1 MRKRAPSGVPPRPG
15 AVTVV
20 MFPGSKPGIR
30 PLTARTREGK
40 PYTRFDEVERQIERL
55 IQAPAHMWPSLVRDG
70 IEGHSV
76 KNEAIVYLVR
86 DAWHRGQDS
95 ELLELHTL
103 LFDRMATTALN
114 RAGKMGLSDAVP
126 LIEAL
131 QSRIMEL
138 LYANDGAAAADF
150 LEVAFNRV
158 VSCEIQKWSRKHSK
172 YWQRL
177 DIDAAVPEKSV
188 IEHSTRLSA
197 TSIDRIEAEISAEI
211 IIENARKWL
220 AAPHFEAFYLHYV
233 KGMPVEAKQGSGASL
248 VDHFH
253 RPASTIYFWLDKAVE
268 IIRNRLSIRPEG

>member
-1 MRKRAPSGVPPRPG
+1 VPPRPG

-131 QSRIMEL
+131 QSRI
-138 LYANDGAAAADF
+138 
-150 LEVAFNRV
+150 
-158 VSCEIQKWSRKHSK
+158 QKWNRKHSK

-268 IIRNRLSIRPEG
+268 IIRNRLSIRPEA